1 MKRNESL
8 TFDDISGGG
17 KRSGKGRMKG
27 QNSACS
33 GQRKAAEQAKNGR
46 ELFHPVC
53 CAECDYRVGVLDE
66 EEVFHFFGVI
76 ASG

>member
-1 MKRNESL
+1 M

-17 KRSGKGRMKG
+17 KRSGKGKIKVQ
-27 QNSACS
+27 QNACS
-33 GQRKAAEQAKNGR
+33 GQRKAGKQSNNNDI

-53 CAECDYRVGVLDE
+53 CAECDFRVGVLDG

-76 ASG
+76 PSG